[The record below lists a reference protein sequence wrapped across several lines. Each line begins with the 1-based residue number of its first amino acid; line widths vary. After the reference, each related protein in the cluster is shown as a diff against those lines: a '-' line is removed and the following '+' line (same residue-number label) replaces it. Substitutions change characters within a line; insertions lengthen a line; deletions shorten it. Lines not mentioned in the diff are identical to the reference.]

1 MLRLLAVLVALCWAL
16 CIFLRCLP
24 AELGLKEGT
33 QRAGLASSPAKPAGA
48 EWRKIARLPAGR
60 IVALR
65 VQVILV

>member
-1 MLRLLAVLVALCWAL
+1 MLRLVSAALVACWAL

-24 AELGLKEGT
+24 AELGLREGT
-33 QRAGLASSPAKPAGA
+33 QPARLTSSPAKPAGL
-48 EWRKIARLPAGR
+48 EWRKIGRLPAGR